1 MSHIQQILEGYDRC
15 RPELEALEKLVVG
28 VIENAIREEN
38 ITVLPVQHRIK
49 TRDSLADKLVRRSE
63 NFNDIMDIR
72 DLVGARLICY
82 YNDDVDE
89 VASLMEDCFTVDW
102 GHSSDRRNSIS
113 MTAFG
118 YVSLHYS
125 CRLPA
130 GKGYPE
136 ELCKYHFEIQMRTVL
151 QHAWAEIEHDLG
163 YKNDYELPRT
173 IRRDFSKVA
182 GLLEVAD
189 DYFVQIRKRVNS
201 YETAIARNIRSECAE
216 DMPIDKASLS
226 EYLSHAPSM
235 AEIHWELKKRGGHKV
250 EYSDPSAY
258 VQMLE
263 AIGINTIGDLERLIT
278 EYRDQ
283 FFEIVEHD
291 NGQDKMKYY
300 YTSGILYGFIYA
312 KLIYGYYDK
321 EALTH
326 IFSCSIRS
334 KKRIERRVQDTL
346 HDRVVILARQK
357 L

>member
-15 RPELEALEKLVVG
+15 LPDLKELEELVVG
-28 VIENAIREEN
+28 VIENAIREEGLS
-38 ITVLPVQHRIK
+38 VLPVQHRIK
-49 TRDSLADKLVRRSE
+49 TRESLADKLVRRSE
-63 NFNDIMDIR
+63 NFNDILDLR
-72 DLVGARLICY
+72 DLVGTRLVCY
-82 YNDDVDE
+82 YSDDVDE
-89 VASLMEDCFTVDW
+89 VASIMEDCFTVDW
-102 GHSSDRRNSIS
+102 GHSSDRRSSIS

-125 CRLPA
+125 CSLPE

-136 ELCKYHFEIQMRTVL
+136 HLRKYHFEIQMSTVL

-163 YKNDYELPRT
+163 YKNEYELPRS

-182 GLLEVAD
+182 GLLEIAD
-189 DYFVQIRKRVNS
+189 DYFVQIRKRVNA
-201 YETAIARNIRSECAE
+201 YENAIARNIRSECAE
-216 DMPIDKASLS
+216 DMLIDKASLS

-235 AEIHWELKKRGGHKV
+235 VAVNEELERRSGHKV
-250 EYSDPSAY
+250 EQTDPSAY

-263 AIGINTIGDLERLIT
+263 AVGVTTIGDLELLVT
-278 EYRDQ
+278 EYRDK
-283 FFEIVEHD
+283 FLDIVEHD
-291 NGQDKMKYY
+291 SGQDKMKYY

-321 EALTH
+321 EELTH
-326 IFSCSIRS
+326 IFGCSIRS

-346 HDRVVILARQK
+346 HDRVEILARQH